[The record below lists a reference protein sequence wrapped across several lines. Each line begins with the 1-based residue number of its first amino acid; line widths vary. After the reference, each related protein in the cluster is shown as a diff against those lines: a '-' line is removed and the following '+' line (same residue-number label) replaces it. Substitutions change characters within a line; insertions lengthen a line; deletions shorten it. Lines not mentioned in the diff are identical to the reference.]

1 MMRATGIMVA
11 SLMIAGCSQAPEA
24 IDNDATVATT
34 APAVPD
40 VKPGPHTLFVN
51 VERVQRRTCPNITCG
66 DVGWIAE
73 RQVVEALE
81 QRNDW
86 VRITK
91 PYDAS
96 CKNGVSEYVDAGK
109 NTCTADNGITDG
121 RFAEWVPMSALS
133 KERPTDPAATATGNE
148 ALVAQSDDFK
158 RYHEAFTEVA
168 TKLIAEG
175 RCTTSDFQE
184 QGGWMKSVNQ
194 YKDEP
199 VYFTYCGGMT
209 SANKIYMNASS
220 RKVL

>member
-1 MMRATGIMVA
+1 MRRTGILIA
-11 SLMIAGCSQAPEA
+11 ILTAAGCSQAPEA
-24 IDNDATVATT
+24 IDNDASVATA

-81 QRNDW
+81 QRDGW

-96 CKNGVSEYVDAGK
+96 CKNGTSEYVDAGK
-109 NTCTADNGITDG
+109 STCTADNGITDG

-133 KERPTDPAATATGNE
+133 KKRPDDPAATATGNE

-158 RYHEAFTEVA
+158 RYREAFTEVT
-168 TKLIAEG
+168 TKLIADG
-175 RCTTSDFQE
+175 RCTAADFQE

-209 SANKIYMNASS
+209 LDNKIYMNAKT
-220 RKVL
+220 RQVL

>member
-1 MMRATGIMVA
+1 MRRTGILIA
-11 SLMIAGCSQAPEA
+11 ILAIAGCSQAPEA
-24 IDNDATVATT
+24 IDNDAGVATT

-81 QRNDW
+81 QRNGW

-96 CKNGVSEYVDAGK
+96 CKNGTSEYVDAGK
-109 NTCTADNGITDG
+109 STCTADNGITDG

-133 KERPTDPAATATGNE
+133 KERPADPAATASGSE

-158 RYHEAFTEVA
+158 RYREAFTEVA
-168 TKLIAEG
+168 MKLIADG
-175 RCTTSDFQE
+175 RCTTADFQE

-209 SANKIYMNASS
+209 SENKIYMNAKT
-220 RKVL
+220 RRVL